1 MKKLLITLFSLL
13 IFSANCSYSA
23 ETTPDE
29 IKKDII
35 AAYNS
40 NDLDGA
46 YKLISRVMEQDRDY
60 ELWYLLGNLSQDI
73 NNSDENAIF
82 FYKKSLNM
90 NPEFDKA
97 HYNLGNIYLKQKK
110 YNSAINEYKY
120 AIKYKKDYAY
130 YYYNLGCAYFEQKEY
145 DGAKVAYKKA
155 ISLKN
160 DEPVFYY
167 NLALVYKKLNNS
179 KQAQKA
185 LDKYNELNK
194 EE

>member
-1 MKKLLITLFSLL
+1 MIL
-13 IFSANCSYSA
+13 SANLSYSA
-23 ETTPDE
+23 ELTPVE

-46 YKLISRVMEQDRDY
+46 YKLISRVMEKDRDY
-60 ELWYLLGNLSQDI
+60 EIWYLLGNLSQDI
-73 NNSDENAIF
+73 NNNDENAIF
-82 FYKKSLNM
+82 FYKKSLNL
-90 NPEFDKA
+90 NPEFDKV

-120 AIKYKKDYAY
+120 AIKYKKDYPY
-130 YYYNLGCAYFEQKEY
+130 YYYNLGCAYFEQKEFN
-145 DGAKVAYKKA
+145 GAKVAYKKA
-155 ISLKN
+155 IALKS
-160 DEPVFYY
+160 DEPLFYY
-167 NLALVYKKLNNS
+167 NLALTYKKLNNT

-185 LDKYNELNK
+185 LDKYNQLNK